1 MTDYRLTPDGIQAR
15 RATKSE
21 LAHLR
26 MAEDRL
32 SQLRAPFLLGTP
44 FDRVFVAAMD
54 GTGNSIYKD
63 TPAQHTIVGRLKVDI
78 ESLEHRQIAVH
89 YVEGIGTQEHGVTK
103 ATDGISGVTFER
115 RVEHAYYQFCAQA
128 TKWIEEDPDV
138 RIHIVGIGFSRGA
151 EQVPALQRLIHERGI
166 LSTKGAQVVL
176 DSEGLLTSIKYAD
189 RPALVP
195 PGRTVQVAIIHDPV
209 AASIKDQPRAFPSS
223 NISALGFTALH
234 EARGLFDATRHLPDG
249 LSERGR
255 VANFFVPGAHADV
268 GGGYLIDGASRRVRN
283 MDVDYLNALF
293 GAPLLQKVPVPLDPR
308 MYVIHSS
315 DQHQL
320 GVIDTGHY
328 RRNGERRIH
337 DDLSPGCTV
346 PARDPCARDPVD
358 HALAASL
365 PWRYVERGRTP
376 GGTDPKMDAALAA
389 LDRMHAREP
398 TLLDHVAARSTLPM
412 RAEVLVARNTVEVL
426 FDRLADAAKRQGTAS
441 MSAVADAYLQTPA
454 GQAFRSGLRLGQ
466 AWSATYGG
474 DNDHASLGLRAE
486 REQERALQPHLPAA
500 PGQGAPAMLHP

>member
-1 MTDYRLTPDGIQAR
+1 MGDYRLTPDGIQAR
-15 RATKSE
+15 QATKEE
-21 LAHLR
+21 LATLQL
-26 MAEDRL
+26 AENRL
-32 SQLRAPFLLGTP
+32 VQLRAPLLLETP
-44 FDRVFVAAMD
+44 RDRVFVAAMD
-54 GTGNSIYKD
+54 GTGNSLYND
-63 TPAQHTIVGRLKVDI
+63 LPTERTIVGRLRDDI
-78 ESLEHRQIAVH
+78 RALGHPFIATG
-89 YVEGIGTQEHGVTK
+89 YVPGIGTQSEYLSSRIDSLL
-103 ATDGISGVTFER
+103 AVTFEP
-115 RVEHAYYQFCAQA
+115 RVEQAYYQFCVQA
-128 TKWIEEDPDV
+128 AKWIDEDPGV
-138 RIHIVGIGFSRGA
+138 RIHLVGIGFSRGA

-166 LSTKGAQVVL
+166 RDPTNADIAYG
-176 DSEGLLTSIKYAD
+176 SEGLLTSIKYAD

-268 GGGYLIDGASRRVRN
+268 GGGYLIDGASRRVQN
-283 MDVDYLNALF
+283 MDVDYLNTLF

-337 DDLSPGCTV
+337 DDLSPGCAV
-346 PARDPCARDPVD
+346 LARDPCARDPVD

-412 RAEVLVARNTVEVL
+412 RAEVLMARNTVEVL

-466 AWSATYGG
+466 AWSATYGRE
-474 DNDHASLGLRAE
+474 NDHASLGLRAE
-486 REQERALQPHLPAA
+486 REQEQALQPHLPAA